1 MDGVTEYSIHTT
13 PTKTANLPASFT
25 GCHNHG
31 TDLYCIAPDGEEVL
45 AEKEKDAAESQPS
58 DHDHEH
64 GAEQDHDH
72 SGDAGSNV
80 HCHSHAG
87 VEYVSPTPRSP
98 SAIFPSMCAMYETN
112 IWKKTLCWRP

>member
-13 PTKTANLPASFT
+13 PTATTNLPASFT

-45 AEKEKDAAESQPS
+45 AEKEKDAAESSPS

-87 VEYVSPTPRSP
+87 VEYVSPTPCALSD
-98 SAIFPSMCAMYETN
+98 IFPSTC
-112 IWKKTLCWRP
+112 IIQ